1 MGPLECFLFDV
12 NTLLVDF
19 DVKTKKCHWIS
30 KSEDWGLKK
39 RLGNVSDDLFRDA
52 QLLLGSSFLPT
63 FPILNQDN
71 PTKRNDIREAL
82 ALLNGAGQSV
92 PQLCQQYRN
101 DPNVVQ
107 LQYSNRYKKAVMTIR
122 HHVIS
127 SVEQKTRPLDPDHAP
142 SDVHEFVG
150 RQLPDELYFY
160 IQQGIMGTRVPNWL
174 TSDEI
179 VLDLPGGCADSD
191 TYRRLMRE
199 QLNPL
204 RAQSLSLLSTALHRY
219 HQQRIVTLKMWY
231 DNDPADEQIILRDHQ
246 SIKSQIS
253 GWKIH
258 EADFPT
264 AISSQQVCQSL
275 RRHCYPL
282 TDPSPSPQNEHSMLS
297 ALKALQDA
305 SFVPKTT
312 SKPSN
317 SVLRTD
323 NEITYNMLW
332 RFLQLRGFANEKH
345 ELTSWGV
352 ALEAAISS
360 LDSADKMEEYVF
372 VAIEMLRMG
381 LVNGKD
387 MTNIPGGAEHGS
399 GK

>member
-1 MGPLECFLFDV
+1 LYYLQKEQNAIFLEYIMGSLECFLFDI

-19 DVKTKKCHWIS
+19 DAETKKCQWVS

-39 RLGNVSDDLFRDA
+39 RLGNISDDLFRDA

-71 PTKRNDIREAL
+71 PAKRNNIQEAL
-82 ALLNGAGQSV
+82 TLLNAAGQSV
-92 PQLCQQYRN
+92 PQLCDQYRN
-101 DPNVVQ
+101 DPNVIQ

-122 HHVIS
+122 HHVIFT
-127 SVEQKTRPLDPDHAP
+127 VDQRVRPLDPDHAP

-179 VLDLPGGCADSD
+179 VLDLPGGCADTD
-191 TYRRLMRE
+191 TYRRLMRD

-231 DNDPADEQIILRDHQ
+231 DSDPADGQIILKDHQ

-253 GWKIH
+253 GWKIP
-258 EADFPT
+258 EGDFPT
-264 AISSQQVCQSL
+264 TMGSQQVCQ
-275 RRHCYPL
+275 PL
-282 TDPSPSPQNEHSMLS
+282 KWTPPP
-297 ALKALQDA
+297 
-305 SFVPKTT
+305 
-312 SKPSN
+312 
-317 SVLRTD
+317 SVLTPFSERALTAFRSESFARCLIRVQ
-323 NEITYNMLW
+323 NN
-332 RFLQLRGFANEKH
+332 LQTIQFR
-345 ELTSWGV
+345 
-352 ALEAAISS
+352 
-360 LDSADKMEEYVF
+360 SAY
-372 VAIEMLRMG
+372 
-381 LVNGKD
+381 
-387 MTNIPGGAEHGS
+387 
-399 GK
+399 